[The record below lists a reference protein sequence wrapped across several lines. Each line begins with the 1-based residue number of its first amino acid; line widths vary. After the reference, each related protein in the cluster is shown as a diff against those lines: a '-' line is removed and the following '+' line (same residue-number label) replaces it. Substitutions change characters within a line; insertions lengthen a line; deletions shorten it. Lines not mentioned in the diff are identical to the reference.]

1 MDARD
6 QELKK
11 ELSATIQA
19 RKDLGEEYESALVD
33 AFMEKIDQRLDSH
46 VERRVRRELAE
57 HQTSFARAG
66 RPAGARPGAG
76 PGGHHGGGRFAA
88 RYGLAGFSLI
98 FAIPL
103 SGIAADQA
111 GLPGLLVT
119 WVGIIGVNAAQSVT
133 MFLTERGLDRQR
145 RPKDDDTW
153 QD

>member
-11 ELSATIQA
+11 ELAATIQA

-33 AFMEKIDQRLDSH
+33 SFMEKIDQRLDGH
-46 VERRVRRELAE
+46 VERRVRRELAQ

-66 RPAGARPGAG
+66 RQAG
-76 PGGHHGGGRFAA
+76 PRTNPAAHPGGGRFAA

-103 SGIAADQA
+103 SAIASGNA

-119 WVGIIGVNAAQSVT
+119 WLGIVGVNTAQSVGA
-133 MFLTERGLDRQR
+133 FVSERALDRQH

-153 QD
+153 ED